1 MQSFLTGTIAGNI
14 IGNITHK
21 ENEMN
26 TLYEL
31 DSKIAELL
39 DTGFEISC
47 IDAETGEIDETQ
59 LAIYLEQLQLDR
71 KTKIDNIAVYVKNLE
86 AEAVAIR
93 AEEKKL
99 KERREA
105 KERKAERLK
114 NYIKTSMLLQGET
127 KFESAR
133 VSMALR
139 NSKAVVVDESKLE
152 SVYFINKIV
161 QSVDKKAIKAALE
174 AGILVEGA
182 MLEERKNLQIK

>member
-1 MQSFLTGTIAGNI
+1 
-14 IGNITHK
+14 
-21 ENEMN
+21 MN

-31 DSKIAELL
+31 DARIAELL
-39 DTGFEISC
+39 DTGFEMSC

-59 LAIYLEQLQLDR
+59 LAVYLEQLQLDR

-86 AEAVAIR
+86 AEAVAIK
-93 AEEKKL
+93 AEEKRL

-114 NYIKTSMLLQGET
+114 NYIKTSMVLQGET

-152 SVYFINKIV
+152 SVYFINKLV

>member
-1 MQSFLTGTIAGNI
+1 
-14 IGNITHK
+14 
-21 ENEMN
+21 MN

-39 DTGFEISC
+39 DTGFEMSC

-59 LAIYLEQLQLDR
+59 LAVYLEQLQLDR

-86 AEAVAIR
+86 AEADAIK

-161 QSVDKKAIKAALE
+161 QNVDKKAIREALE

>member
-1 MQSFLTGTIAGNI
+1 
-14 IGNITHK
+14 
-21 ENEMN
+21 MN

-31 DSKIAELL
+31 DAKIAELL
-39 DTGFEISC
+39 DTGFEMSC

-59 LAIYLEQLQLDR
+59 LAVYLEQLQLDR

-86 AEAVAIR
+86 AEAVAIK
-93 AEEKKL
+93 AEEKRL

-114 NYIKTSMLLQGET
+114 NYIKTSMVLQGET

-161 QSVDKKAIKAALE
+161 SSVDKKAIREALE

>member
-1 MQSFLTGTIAGNI
+1 
-14 IGNITHK
+14 
-21 ENEMN
+21 MN

-39 DTGFEISC
+39 ETGFEMSC

-59 LAIYLEQLQLDR
+59 LAVYLEQLQLDR

-86 AEAVAIR
+86 AEAVAIK
-93 AEEKKL
+93 AEEKRL

-114 NYIKTSMLLQGET
+114 NYIKTSMMLQGET

-152 SVYFINKIV
+152 SVYFINKLV

>member
-1 MQSFLTGTIAGNI
+1 
-14 IGNITHK
+14 
-21 ENEMN
+21 MN

-31 DSKIAELL
+31 DAKIAELL
-39 DTGFEISC
+39 DTGFEMSC

-59 LAIYLEQLQLDR
+59 LAAYLEQLQLDR

-93 AEEKKL
+93 AEEKRL

-152 SVYFINKIV
+152 SVYFINKLV

>member
-1 MQSFLTGTIAGNI
+1 
-14 IGNITHK
+14 
-21 ENEMN
+21 MN

-39 DTGFEISC
+39 DTGFEMSC

-59 LAIYLEQLQLDR
+59 LAVYLEQLQLDR

-152 SVYFINKIV
+152 SVYFTSKIV
-161 QSVDKKAIKAALE
+161 QSVDKKAIREALE

>member
-1 MQSFLTGTIAGNI
+1 
-14 IGNITHK
+14 
-21 ENEMN
+21 MN

-31 DSKIAELL
+31 DAKIVELL
-39 DTGFEISC
+39 ETGFEMSC

-59 LAIYLEQLQLDR
+59 LAVYLEQLQLDR

-114 NYIKTSMLLQGET
+114 NYIKTSMMLQGET

-152 SVYFINKIV
+152 SVYFTSKIV
-161 QSVDKKAIKAALE
+161 QSVDKKAIREALE

>member
-1 MQSFLTGTIAGNI
+1 
-14 IGNITHK
+14 
-21 ENEMN
+21 MN

-31 DSKIAELL
+31 DAKIAKLL
-39 DTGFEISC
+39 DTGFEMSC

-59 LAIYLEQLQLDR
+59 LAVYLEQLQLDR

-86 AEAVAIR
+86 AEADAIK

-105 KERKAERLK
+105 KEKKAERLK
-114 NYIKTSMLLQGET
+114 NYIKTSMMLQGET

-152 SVYFINKIV
+152 SVYFINKLV

>member
-1 MQSFLTGTIAGNI
+1 
-14 IGNITHK
+14 
-21 ENEMN
+21 MN

-39 DTGFEISC
+39 DTGFEMSC

-93 AEEKKL
+93 AEEKRL

>member
-1 MQSFLTGTIAGNI
+1 
-14 IGNITHK
+14 
-21 ENEMN
+21 MN

-39 DTGFEISC
+39 DTGFEMSC

-59 LAIYLEQLQLDR
+59 LAVYLEQLQLDR

-86 AEAVAIR
+86 AEAVAIK
-93 AEEKKL
+93 AEEKRL

-114 NYIKTSMLLQGET
+114 NYIKTSMVLQGET

-139 NSKAVVVDESKLE
+139 NSKAVVVDENKLE

>member
-1 MQSFLTGTIAGNI
+1 
-14 IGNITHK
+14 
-21 ENEMN
+21 MN

-31 DSKIAELL
+31 DAKIAELL
-39 DTGFEISC
+39 DTGFEMSC
-47 IDAETGEIDETQ
+47 MDTETGEIDETQ
-59 LAIYLEQLQLDR
+59 LAVYLEQLQLDR

-86 AEAVAIR
+86 SEAVAIR

-161 QSVDKKAIKAALE
+161 PSVDKKAIREALE

>member
-1 MQSFLTGTIAGNI
+1 
-14 IGNITHK
+14 
-21 ENEMN
+21 MN

-31 DSKIAELL
+31 DAKIAELL
-39 DTGFEISC
+39 DTGFEMSC

-59 LAIYLEQLQLDR
+59 LAAYLEQLQLDR

-114 NYIKTSMLLQGET
+114 NYIKTSMMLQGET

>member
-1 MQSFLTGTIAGNI
+1 
-14 IGNITHK
+14 
-21 ENEMN
+21 MN

>member
-1 MQSFLTGTIAGNI
+1 
-14 IGNITHK
+14 
-21 ENEMN
+21 MN

-39 DTGFEISC
+39 ETGFEMSC

-114 NYIKTSMLLQGET
+114 NYIKTSMMLQGET

>member
-1 MQSFLTGTIAGNI
+1 
-14 IGNITHK
+14 
-21 ENEMN
+21 MN

-31 DSKIAELL
+31 DAKIAELL
-39 DTGFEISC
+39 ETGFEMSC
-47 IDAETGEIDETQ
+47 VDAETGEIDETR
-59 LAIYLEQLQLDR
+59 LATYLESLQVDR

-86 AEAVAIR
+86 AEAVAIK
-93 AEEKKL
+93 AEEKRL
-99 KERREA
+99 KDRREA

-114 NYIKTSMLLQGET
+114 NYIKASMLLQGEA
-127 KFESAR
+127 KFETAR

-161 QSVDKKAIKAALE
+161 QSVDKKAIKQALE

>member
-1 MQSFLTGTIAGNI
+1 
-14 IGNITHK
+14 
-21 ENEMN
+21 MN

-39 DTGFEISC
+39 ETGFEMSC

-59 LAIYLEQLQLDR
+59 LAVYLEQLQLDR

-86 AEAVAIR
+86 AETDAIK
-93 AEEKKL
+93 AEEKRL

-114 NYIKTSMLLQGET
+114 NYIKTSMMLQGET

>member
-1 MQSFLTGTIAGNI
+1 
-14 IGNITHK
+14 
-21 ENEMN
+21 MN

-31 DSKIAELL
+31 DAKIAELL
-39 DTGFEISC
+39 DTGFEMSC

-59 LAIYLEQLQLDR
+59 LAAYLEQLQLDR

-152 SVYFINKIV
+152 SVYFTSKIV

-182 MLEERKNLQIK
+182 MLEECKNLQIK

>member
-1 MQSFLTGTIAGNI
+1 
-14 IGNITHK
+14 
-21 ENEMN
+21 MN

-39 DTGFEISC
+39 DTGFEMSC

>member
-1 MQSFLTGTIAGNI
+1 
-14 IGNITHK
+14 
-21 ENEMN
+21 MN

-31 DSKIAELL
+31 DAKIAELL
-39 DTGFEISC
+39 DTGFEMSC

-59 LAIYLEQLQLDR
+59 LAAYLEQLQLDR

-93 AEEKKL
+93 AEEKRL

>member
-1 MQSFLTGTIAGNI
+1 
-14 IGNITHK
+14 
-21 ENEMN
+21 MN

-31 DSKIAELL
+31 DAKIAELL
-39 DTGFEISC
+39 DTGFEMSC

-59 LAIYLEQLQLDR
+59 LAVYLEQLQLDR

-86 AEAVAIR
+86 AEAVAIK
-93 AEEKKL
+93 AEEKRL

-114 NYIKTSMLLQGET
+114 NYIKTSMMLQGET

>member
-1 MQSFLTGTIAGNI
+1 
-14 IGNITHK
+14 
-21 ENEMN
+21 MN

-31 DSKIAELL
+31 DAKIAELL
-39 DTGFEISC
+39 DTGFEMSC

-59 LAIYLEQLQLDR
+59 LAVYLEQLQLDR

-93 AEEKKL
+93 AEEKRL

-114 NYIKTSMLLQGET
+114 NYIKTSMMLQGET

-152 SVYFINKIV
+152 SVYFTSKIV
-161 QSVDKKAIKAALE
+161 QSVDKKAIREALE

>member
-1 MQSFLTGTIAGNI
+1 
-14 IGNITHK
+14 
-21 ENEMN
+21 MN

-31 DSKIAELL
+31 DSKIAEVL
-39 DTGFEISC
+39 DTGFEMSC

-93 AEEKKL
+93 AEEKRL

-114 NYIKTSMLLQGET
+114 NYTSRHQCCCKAKPSLNLQECQWHCET
-127 KFESAR
+127 AKQWWLTRANLNPCILSTKSFSPLIRRQSKQHLKQVSWLKGQCLKSAR
-133 VSMALR
+133 TCKSNRCIVSR
-139 NSKAVVVDESKLE
+139 HCVNKTNKES
-152 SVYFINKIV
+152 S
-161 QSVDKKAIKAALE
+161 
-174 AGILVEGA
+174 
-182 MLEERKNLQIK
+182 QI

>member
-1 MQSFLTGTIAGNI
+1 
-14 IGNITHK
+14 
-21 ENEMN
+21 MN

-39 DTGFEISC
+39 ETGFEMSC

-59 LAIYLEQLQLDR
+59 LAVYLEQLQLDR
-71 KTKIDNIAVYVKNLE
+71 KTKIDNIAVFVKNLE

-133 VSMALR
+133 VSMSLR

-152 SVYFINKIV
+152 SVYFTSKIV

>member
-1 MQSFLTGTIAGNI
+1 
-14 IGNITHK
+14 
-21 ENEMN
+21 MN

-31 DSKIAELL
+31 DAKIAELL
-39 DTGFEISC
+39 DTGFEMSC

-59 LAIYLEQLQLDR
+59 LAVYLEQLQLDR

-93 AEEKKL
+93 AEEKRL

-114 NYIKTSMLLQGET
+114 NYIKTSMMLQGET
-127 KFESAR
+127 KFESSR

-161 QSVDKKAIKAALE
+161 QFVDKKAIKAALE

>member
-1 MQSFLTGTIAGNI
+1 
-14 IGNITHK
+14 
-21 ENEMN
+21 MN

-39 DTGFEISC
+39 DTGFEMSC

-114 NYIKTSMLLQGET
+114 NYIKTSMMLQGET

>member
-1 MQSFLTGTIAGNI
+1 
-14 IGNITHK
+14 
-21 ENEMN
+21 MN

-31 DSKIAELL
+31 DAKIAELL
-39 DTGFEISC
+39 DTGFEMSC

-86 AEAVAIR
+86 AEADAIK

-114 NYIKTSMLLQGET
+114 NYIKTSMMLQGET

-139 NSKAVVVDESKLE
+139 NSKAVVVDENKLE

>member
-1 MQSFLTGTIAGNI
+1 
-14 IGNITHK
+14 
-21 ENEMN
+21 MN

-31 DSKIAELL
+31 DAKIAELL
-39 DTGFEISC
+39 DTGFEMSC

-114 NYIKTSMLLQGET
+114 NYIKISMMLQGET

>member
-1 MQSFLTGTIAGNI
+1 
-14 IGNITHK
+14 
-21 ENEMN
+21 MN

-39 DTGFEISC
+39 DTGFEMSC

-59 LAIYLEQLQLDR
+59 LAVYLEQLQLDR

-86 AEAVAIR
+86 AEAVAIK
-93 AEEKKL
+93 AEEKRL

-114 NYIKTSMLLQGET
+114 NYIKTSMVLQGET

-152 SVYFINKIV
+152 SVYFINKLV

>member
-1 MQSFLTGTIAGNI
+1 
-14 IGNITHK
+14 
-21 ENEMN
+21 MN

-39 DTGFEISC
+39 DTGFEMSC

-93 AEEKKL
+93 AEEKRL

-152 SVYFINKIV
+152 SVYFTSKIV
-161 QSVDKKAIKAALE
+161 QSVDKKAIREALE

>member
-1 MQSFLTGTIAGNI
+1 
-14 IGNITHK
+14 
-21 ENEMN
+21 MN

-39 DTGFEISC
+39 DTGFEMSC

-86 AEAVAIR
+86 AEADAIK

>member
-1 MQSFLTGTIAGNI
+1 
-14 IGNITHK
+14 
-21 ENEMN
+21 MN

-31 DSKIAELL
+31 DAKIAELL
-39 DTGFEISC
+39 DTGFEMSC

-93 AEEKKL
+93 AEEKRL

>member
-1 MQSFLTGTIAGNI
+1 
-14 IGNITHK
+14 
-21 ENEMN
+21 MN

-31 DSKIAELL
+31 DAKIAELL
-39 DTGFEISC
+39 DTGFEMSC

-59 LAIYLEQLQLDR
+59 LAAYLEQLQLDR

-133 VSMALR
+133 VSMSLR

-152 SVYFINKIV
+152 SVYFTSKIV

-182 MLEERKNLQIK
+182 MLEECKNLQIK

>member
-1 MQSFLTGTIAGNI
+1 
-14 IGNITHK
+14 
-21 ENEMN
+21 MN

-31 DSKIAELL
+31 DAKIAELL
-39 DTGFEISC
+39 DTGFEMSC

-59 LAIYLEQLQLDR
+59 LAVYLEQLQLDR

-86 AEAVAIR
+86 AEAVAIK
-93 AEEKKL
+93 AEEKRL

-114 NYIKTSMLLQGET
+114 NYIKTSMVLQGET

>member
-1 MQSFLTGTIAGNI
+1 
-14 IGNITHK
+14 
-21 ENEMN
+21 MN

-39 DTGFEISC
+39 DTGFEMSC

-93 AEEKKL
+93 AEEKRL

-114 NYIKTSMLLQGET
+114 NYIKTSMMLQGET

-133 VSMALR
+133 VSMSLR

-152 SVYFINKIV
+152 SVYFTSKIV
-161 QSVDKKAIKAALE
+161 QSVDKKAIREALE

>member
-1 MQSFLTGTIAGNI
+1 
-14 IGNITHK
+14 
-21 ENEMN
+21 MN

-39 DTGFEISC
+39 ETGFEMSC

-59 LAIYLEQLQLDR
+59 LAVYLEQLQLDR

-86 AEAVAIR
+86 AEAVAIK

-114 NYIKTSMLLQGET
+114 NYIKTSMMLQGET

>member
-1 MQSFLTGTIAGNI
+1 
-14 IGNITHK
+14 
-21 ENEMN
+21 MN

-31 DSKIAELL
+31 DARIAELL
-39 DTGFEISC
+39 DTGFEMSC

-59 LAIYLEQLQLDR
+59 LDVYLEQLQLDR

-86 AEAVAIR
+86 AEAVAIK
-93 AEEKKL
+93 AEEKRL
-99 KERREA
+99 KERRES

-114 NYIKTSMLLQGET
+114 NYIKTSMVLQGET

>member
-1 MQSFLTGTIAGNI
+1 
-14 IGNITHK
+14 
-21 ENEMN
+21 MN

-31 DSKIAELL
+31 DAKIAELL
-39 DTGFEISC
+39 DTGFEMSC

-59 LAIYLEQLQLDR
+59 LAAYLEQLQLDR

-133 VSMALR
+133 VSMSLR

-152 SVYFINKIV
+152 SVYFTSKIV

>member
-1 MQSFLTGTIAGNI
+1 
-14 IGNITHK
+14 
-21 ENEMN
+21 MN

-39 DTGFEISC
+39 DTGFEMSC

-93 AEEKKL
+93 AEEKRL

-114 NYIKTSMLLQGET
+114 NYIKTSMMLQGET

-161 QSVDKKAIKAALE
+161 QSVDKKAIREALE
-174 AGILVEGA
+174 AGVLVEGA